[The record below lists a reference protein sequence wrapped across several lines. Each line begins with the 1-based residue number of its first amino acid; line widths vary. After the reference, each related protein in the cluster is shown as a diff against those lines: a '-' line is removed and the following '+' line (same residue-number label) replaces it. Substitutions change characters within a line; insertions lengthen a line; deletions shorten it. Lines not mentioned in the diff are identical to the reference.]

1 MLGYSNEHAI
11 IGIVNKLPTHSHPS
25 IPIIPY
31 LPCIIKTSMPEL
43 LQEKQKIGLWT
54 STSLVV
60 GNMIASA
67 IFLMPAILAKYG
79 SISLVGWVLSSI
91 AGIVLAK
98 VFAKLSRL
106 MPQADG
112 GPYAYPQAGFGDF
125 VGFLMAWGYWISV
138 WVSNAAIAVLL
149 VGTLGTFF
157 PALSTP
163 VAAIL
168 TGLSIVW
175 LLTWINTLGI
185 KTSGQV
191 QLVTTILKLVP
202 LVLVGIGGLFFIHPQ
217 NFLPFNTTHQ
227 SNFAAIAATGTITF
241 FSFLG
246 VECATIPAGN
256 VENPEK
262 TIPRATMLGTLIT
275 TAVYILVSFTV
286 MGMIPAAKLVASNAP
301 VADAAFIIGGKAAQ
315 YLVSAGVIIASF
327 GGLNGWILVQGQI
340 PSAIAKDKLFPPI
353 FKKEN
358 KHGTPAM
365 SIVISSIF
373 VSVLMLMNY
382 TKGLAD
388 EYQLLIL
395 LSTLTS
401 VVPYLFCAGALV
413 VISAKKVKMTRSKWI
428 QTILLASVSFAF
440 SLWAIAGAGQD
451 TVYWGF
457 LLLMAGVPFYVWV
470 ILKKKEEG

>member
-1 MLGYSNEHAI
+1 
-11 IGIVNKLPTHSHPS
+11 
-25 IPIIPY
+25 
-31 LPCIIKTSMPEL
+31 MPE
-43 LQEKQKIGLWT
+43 QQVPKEKIGLWT

-67 IFLMPAILAKYG
+67 IFLMPALLAKYG
-79 SISLVGWVLSSI
+79 SISLVGWVLSSA

-98 VFAKLSRL
+98 VFSKLSRL
-106 MPQADG
+106 MPLADG
-112 GPYAYPQAGFGDF
+112 GPYAYPQAAFGDAI
-125 VGFLMAWGYWISV
+125 GFLMAWGYWVSV
-138 WVSNAAIAVLL
+138 WASNAAIAVLL
-149 VGTLGTFF
+149 VGALSTFF
-157 PALSTP
+157 PVLANP
-163 VAAIL
+163 VLAIFS
-168 TGLSIVW
+168 GLGAIW
-175 LLTWINTLGI
+175 LLTWVNTLGI
-185 KTSGQV
+185 KASGKV

-202 LVLVGIGGLFFIHPQ
+202 LVLVGVGGLFFIHPE
-217 NFLPFNTTHQ
+217 NFLPLNVTHQ

-262 TIPRATMLGTLIT
+262 TIPLATMLGTLIT

-286 MGMIPAAKLVASNAP
+286 MGMIPGTKLAASNAP
-301 VADAAFIIGGKAAQ
+301 VADAAFLIGGNWAR
-315 YLVSAGVIIASF
+315 YMVSAGVVVSAF
-327 GGLNGWILVQGQI
+327 GGLNGWILIQGQI

-358 KHGTPAM
+358 KKGVPAM
-365 SIVISSIF
+365 GIVIGSIL
-373 VSVLMLMNY
+373 VSVLMLMNF

-401 VVPYLFCAGALV
+401 VVPYLFCAAALV
-413 VISAKKVKMTRSKWI
+413 VISAKKIPREKRKWV

-470 ILKKKEEG
+470 SLKKKGCSGMG

>member
-1 MLGYSNEHAI
+1 
-11 IGIVNKLPTHSHPS
+11 
-25 IPIIPY
+25 
-31 LPCIIKTSMPEL
+31 MPE
-43 LQEKQKIGLWT
+43 QQVPKEKIGLWT

-67 IFLMPAILAKYG
+67 IFLMPALLAKYG
-79 SISLVGWVLSSI
+79 SISLVGWVLSSA

-98 VFAKLSRL
+98 VFSKLSRL
-106 MPQADG
+106 MPLADG
-112 GPYAYPQAGFGDF
+112 GPYAYPQAAFGDAI
-125 VGFLMAWGYWISV
+125 GFLMAWGYWVSV
-138 WVSNAAIAVLL
+138 WASNAAIAVLL
-149 VGTLGTFF
+149 VGALSTFF
-157 PALSTP
+157 PVLANP
-163 VAAIL
+163 VLAIFS
-168 TGLSIVW
+168 GLGAIW
-175 LLTWINTLGI
+175 LLTWVNTLGI
-185 KTSGQV
+185 KASGKV

-202 LVLVGIGGLFFIHPQ
+202 LVLVGVGGLFFIHPE
-217 NFLPFNTTHQ
+217 NFLPLNVTHQ

-262 TIPRATMLGTLIT
+262 TIPLATMLGTLIT

-286 MGMIPAAKLVASNAP
+286 MGMIPGTKLAASNAP
-301 VADAAFIIGGKAAQ
+301 VADAAFLIGGNWAR
-315 YLVSAGVIIASF
+315 YMVSAGVVVSAF
-327 GGLNGWILVQGQI
+327 GGLNGWILIQGQI

-358 KHGTPAM
+358 KKGVPAM
-365 SIVISSIF
+365 GIVIGSIL
-373 VSVLMLMNY
+373 VSVLMLMNF

-401 VVPYLFCAGALV
+401 VVPYLFCAAALV
-413 VISAKKVKMTRSKWI
+413 VISAKKIPREKRKWV

-470 ILKKKEEG
+470 SLKKKGGSGMG